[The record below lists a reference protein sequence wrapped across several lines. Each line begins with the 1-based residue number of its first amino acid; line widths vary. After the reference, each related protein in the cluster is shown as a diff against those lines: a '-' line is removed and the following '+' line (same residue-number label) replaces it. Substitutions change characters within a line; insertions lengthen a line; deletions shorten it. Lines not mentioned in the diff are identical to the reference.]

1 MRIVHKIGHH
11 ALLAAGVHQF
21 DVNLVEILR
30 RQRIGQVDQSAQI
43 LILRIGASPL
53 LALALVAAHGAAIAC
68 AVVYLPGWWIRGAA
82 AGAIGASLAL
92 HLFRD
97 ALQRSGEA
105 VIGFT
110 LKDDARCELALRNG
124 ETVTGTLEGST
135 FVTPL
140 LTVINVRPSGKGRR
154 RDLPTV

>member
-1 MRIVHKIGHH
+1 MRASH
-11 ALLAAGVHQF
+11 
-21 DVNLVEILR
+21 
-30 RQRIGQVDQSAQI
+30 

-68 AVVYLPGWWIRGAA
+68 AVVYLPGWWIRSVA
-82 AGAIGASLAL
+82 AGAIAASLAF

-154 RDLPTV
+154 RAVVLMPDSAPAQELRQVRVWLRHRAWPDTAGSGPL